1 MQLNRLRLEEGWST
15 LFLVW
20 AMIFVAA
27 LVIPQTELTEG
38 LYIIPAVATLAVLS
52 GVLLA
57 KSRFSSRT
65 AQLFGLIFGLF
76 AVFYLVGTI
85 PDFVELPWHERLL
98 HPDQGIITRQWA
110 WVQALVSG
118 GTSRDGLM
126 FVTQTAVVYWV
137 LGITAAWYTFR
148 KPRVWRV
155 VVPSGLVLLS
165 VVYYYNGPKPLQYY
179 LALYLVFAMLFVAR
193 THLVAQ
199 EKKWR
204 TGSVRYEKSIWF
216 TFIRAGL
223 IASLLA
229 LIFAWMLPPLSANA
243 TVSDALSGA
252 KGPWREFQDNWTRM
266 FSALR
271 TYGSNTADPYQDT
284 LVLGGPRNPGNVPV
298 MDVFVPR
305 KLPYVYW
312 QAIVYDTYTEDG
324 AWLFSD
330 DPFEE
335 LYPEDGQINVPPAQ
349 ARETITQTIVSYF
362 PNSSFIYGAP
372 EVVAAD
378 RPINVFA
385 STDDLGEKLVSSVR
399 SKFVIQQGDQYQ
411 VTSSFSLA
419 DATSLRN
426 APTQYPDWVTEKYLQ
441 MPDSITPETVAL
453 AEDLTAGLDNPFDK
467 AIAVRDYLREN
478 ITYNDQI
485 QAVPQG
491 VEPVHY
497 TLFVSKEGYCNYYAS
512 SMAMLLRSQ
521 GIPARI
527 VSGYA
532 QGVYDEESQS
542 YRVRASNAHT
552 WVEVYF
558 PAYGWIQFEPTA
570 SIPTVLRPES
580 AGSGDAFS
588 DFINPLLAQE
598 SLLDQGPDAG
608 NGADEGVLDVTDLE
622 RGPSEGTAVESAG
635 GQAFPVWPALT
646 AVIIL
651 LIAAG
656 LSLFANSLN
665 KRVEADVEKSYGR
678 LNRWARWLGI
688 YYQPVDTPYER
699 AETLATAV
707 PEGKEPIRTLT
718 HQYVLKQYSSQKAY
732 DEGFDPL
739 PLWQQLRPALL
750 RHTISTRLKK
760 WRR

>member
-1 MQLNRLRLEEGWST
+1 MQLNRPRLEEGWST

-20 AMIFVAA
+20 AMIFTSA
-27 LVIPQTELTEG
+27 LIIPQTELTNG
-38 LYIIPAVATLAVLS
+38 LHIIPIVATFAVLS

-57 KSRFSSRT
+57 KSRFNTRT

-85 PDFVELPWHERLL
+85 SDFAGLTWHERLL
-98 HPDQGIITRQWA
+98 HPDNGIITRQWA
-110 WVQALVSG
+110 WVQALVTG

-126 FVTQTAVVYWV
+126 FVTQTAVVYWI

-148 KPRVWRV
+148 NPRVWRV
-155 VVPSGLVLLS
+155 VVPAGLVLLS

-179 LALYLVFAMLFVAR
+179 LAVYLILAMLFVAR

-199 EKKWR
+199 EKQWR
-204 TGSVRYEKSIWF
+204 SGSVRYEKQIWY
-216 TFIRAGL
+216 TFIRAGF

-229 LIFAWMLPPLSANA
+229 LIFAWGLPPLSANA

-298 MDVFVPR
+298 MDVFVPQ

-312 QAIVYDTYTEDG
+312 QAIVYDTYTDNG
-324 AWLFSD
+324 AWLYSD
-330 DPFEE
+330 DSFEE
-335 LYPEDGQINVPPAQ
+335 LYPEDGQINTPPTQ
-349 ARETITQTIVSYF
+349 AREVVTQTIVSYF
-362 PNSSFIYGAP
+362 PNSSFVYGAP
-372 EVVAAD
+372 EIVAAD
-378 RPINVFA
+378 RPLNVFA
-385 STDDLGEKLVSSVR
+385 STDDAGNKLVSSVR
-399 SKFVIQQGDQYQ
+399 SKYVIQQGDQYQ
-411 VTSSFSLA
+411 VASRMSLA
-419 DATSLRN
+419 DAASLRQDS
-426 APTQYPDWVTEKYLQ
+426 TQYPAWVTERYLQ
-441 MPDSITPETVAL
+441 MPDSITPETIAL
-453 AEDLTAGLDNPFDK
+453 AEQLTAGLDNPFDK

-478 ITYNDQI
+478 IAYNDQI

-497 TLFVSKEGYCNYYAS
+497 TLFVSQEGYCNYYAS

-521 GIPARI
+521 GVPTRI

-532 QGVYDEESQS
+532 QGAYDEESQS

-558 PAYGWIQFEPTA
+558 PTYGWIQFEPTA
-570 SIPTVLRPES
+570 SIPTVARPEN
-580 AGSGDAFS
+580 AGSGDAFAE
-588 DFINPLLAQE
+588 FANPLLEQE
-598 SLLDQGPDAG
+598 ALLDEFDPGDLT
-608 NGADEGVLDVTDLE
+608 DEGVLDATDLE
-622 RGPSEGTAVESAG
+622 RGPSEGLAG
-635 GQAFPVWPALT
+635 EQTFWQSFPVWPAVT

-651 LIAAG
+651 IAAIA
-656 LSLFANSLN
+656 LSLFANNVN

-678 LNRWARWLGI
+678 LSRWARWLGI
-688 YYQPVDTPYER
+688 HYQPVDTPYER

-718 HQYVLKQYSSQKAY
+718 HQYVLKQYSPEKSY
-732 DEGFDPL
+732 EDGFDPL
-739 PLWQQLRPALL
+739 PLWRQLRPVLL
-750 RHTISTRLKK
+750 RHTIITWLNK